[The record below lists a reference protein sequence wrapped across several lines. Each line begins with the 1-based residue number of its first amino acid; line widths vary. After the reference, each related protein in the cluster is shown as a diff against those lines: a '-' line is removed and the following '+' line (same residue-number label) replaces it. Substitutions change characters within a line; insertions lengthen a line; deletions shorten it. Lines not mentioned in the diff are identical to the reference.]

1 MAGPCRLCKTCN
13 VKGRCRFPEMARPSM
28 ESCGID
34 VYATARNSG
43 IKLDVVTSEGAT
55 AKFINLVLID

>member
-1 MAGPCRLCKTCN
+1 MVELIERMLKLH
-13 VKGRCRFPEMARPSM
+13 VKNRTLLAARPWM

-43 IKLDVVTSEGAT
+43 IELNVAT
-55 AKFINLVLID
+55 RTDAPSKYINLVLAE